1 MSVVL
6 NFKSHLSE
14 LFAQAL
20 REVAPDVA
28 QSEILIERPKL
39 AAHGDY
45 ACNLAMQLAKPLRKS
60 PRDIAQALIA
70 ALPESDVIA
79 KLEIAG
85 AGFINVFIAT
95 AAKRGVV
102 RGVLQAGAGYGHVH
116 VGGGRKVGVEFVSAN
131 PTGPLH
137 VGHGRGAAV
146 GDCLCN
152 VLHAAGWNVT
162 REFYYNDAGAQIDN
176 LTLSV
181 QLRCKGIT
189 PDDPSWP
196 ESGYRGDYILDVA
209 NAYMA
214 METVEADG
222 PTPCAKFQD
231 GSGPSPRLLPQ
242 TAGSAI
248 TSDLANVVCSPSRM
262 ASSSTSNVS
271 GAHDLH
277 ITGKGDVNDAEAIR
291 HFAVAYLRRE
301 QDLDLRAFE
310 VEFDVFSLESALYT
324 DGKVEEAVGKL
335 IASGHT
341 YEQDGAL
348 WLRTTDFG
356 DDKDR
361 VMRKSDGG
369 YTYFVPDVAYHLDKW
384 RRGFVRVINEQG
396 ADHHSTITR
405 VRAGLQALDVGIP
418 KGWPEYVLHQ
428 MVTVLRNGQEVKISK
443 RAGSYVTL
451 RDLIDEVGCDATR
464 YFLAARHPDSQ
475 LVFDI
480 DLAKSKSNENPV
492 YYIQYA
498 HARISAVLAQ
508 WGGERKALLA
518 ANFGLLDSEYET
530 ALLQQMIDYPQVIE
544 NAALEL
550 APHLIAFYL
559 KELAADFHSYYN
571 ASRFLVEDEA
581 MKLARLALIA
591 AVAQV
596 MRNGLAILGVSAP
609 EKM

>member
-1 MSVVL
+1 MSAVL
-6 NFKSHLSE
+6 NFKSHLSD

-20 REVAPDVA
+20 RVVAPEQDGAPV
-28 QSEILIERPKL
+28 LIERPKQI
-39 AAHGDY
+39 AHGDY

-60 PRDIAQALIA
+60 PRDIANALIA
-70 ALPESDVIA
+70 ALPKSDVIE
-79 KLEIAG
+79 KVEIAG
-85 AGFINVFIAT
+85 AGFINVFITT
-95 AAKRGVV
+95 AAKQDVV
-102 RGVLQAGAGYGHVH
+102 HGVLQAGAGYGHIH
-116 VGGGRKVGVEFVSAN
+116 VGAGRKVGVEFVSAN

-181 QLRCKGIT
+181 QLRCKGVT

-196 ESGYRGDYILDVA
+196 ESGYRGDYIIDVA
-209 NAYMA
+209 KAYMA
-214 METVEADG
+214 REPVEADDQH
-222 PTPCAKFQD
+222 T
-231 GSGPSPRLLPQ
+231 
-242 TAGSAI
+242 
-248 TSDLANVVCSPSRM
+248 V
-262 ASSSTSNVS
+262 
-271 GAHDLH
+271 
-277 ITGKGDVNDAEAIR
+277 GKGDADDAEAIR

-301 QDLDLRAFE
+301 QDLDLRAFR

-324 DGKVEEAVGKL
+324 DGKVDEAVKKL
-335 IASGHT
+335 VASGHT
-341 YEQDGAL
+341 YEQDEAL

-384 RRGFVRVINEQG
+384 RRGFERVINEQG
-396 ADHHSTITR
+396 SDHHSTITR
-405 VRAGLQALDVGIP
+405 VRAGLQALDAGIP
-418 KGWPEYVLHQ
+418 KGWPDYVLHQ
-428 MVTVLRNGQEVKISK
+428 MVTVLKNGEEVKISK

-480 DLAKSKSNENPV
+480 DLAKSQSNDNPV

-498 HARISAVLAQ
+498 HARISTVLAQ
-508 WGGERKALLA
+508 WGGERLSLLHA
-518 ANFGLLDSEYET
+518 DVGVLDSEYET
-530 ALLQQMIDYPQVIE
+530 QLLQRMIDYPQVIE
-544 NAALEL
+544 TAAEDL
-550 APHLIAFYL
+550 APHLVAFYL

-571 ASRFLVEDEA
+571 ASRFLVDDEKL
-581 MKLARLALIA
+581 KLARLALIG

-596 MRNGLAILGVSAP
+596 LKNGLALLGVAAP

>member
-1 MSVVL
+1 MSAVL
-6 NFKSHLSE
+6 NFKSHLSD
-14 LFAQAL
+14 LFALAL
-20 REVAPDVA
+20 REVAPA
-28 QSEILIERPKL
+28 QSDATVLIERPKQ

-45 ACNLAMQLAKPLRKS
+45 ACNLAMQLAKPMRKS
-60 PRDIAQALIA
+60 PRDIANALIA
-70 ALPESDVIA
+70 ALPKSEVIE
-79 KLEIAG
+79 KVEIAG
-85 AGFINVFIAT
+85 AGFINVFITT
-95 AAKRGVV
+95 AAKQDVV
-102 RGVLQAGAGYGHVH
+102 HGVLMAGAGYGHVH
-116 VGGGRKVGVEFVSAN
+116 VGAGRKVGVEFVSAN

-181 QLRCKGIT
+181 QLRCKGVT
-189 PDDPSWP
+189 PDDPAWP

-209 NAYMA
+209 RAYMA
-214 METVEADG
+214 KEPVEADDQH
-222 PTPCAKFQD
+222 T
-231 GSGPSPRLLPQ
+231 
-242 TAGSAI
+242 I
-248 TSDLANVVCSPSRM
+248 
-262 ASSSTSNVS
+262 
-271 GAHDLH
+271 
-277 ITGKGDVNDAEAIR
+277 GKGDADDVEAIR

-301 QDLDLRAFE
+301 QDLDLRAFQ

-324 DGKVEEAVGKL
+324 SGKVAETVQRL

-341 YEQDGAL
+341 YEQDDAL

-384 RRGFVRVINEQG
+384 RRGFERVINEQG
-396 ADHHSTITR
+396 SDHHSTITR
-405 VRAGLQALDVGIP
+405 VRAGLQALDAGIP
-418 KGWPEYVLHQ
+418 QGWPDYVLHQ
-428 MVTVLRNGQEVKISK
+428 MVTVLKNGEEVKISK

-480 DLAKSKSNENPV
+480 DLAKSQSNDNPV

-498 HARISAVLAQ
+498 HARIHAVLTQ
-508 WGGERKALLA
+508 WGGDRQALHQVEVGVLE
-518 ANFGLLDSEYET
+518 SEYET
-530 ALLQQMIDYPQVIE
+530 ALLQRLIDFPQVIE
-544 NAALEL
+544 SAAEDL
-550 APHLIAFYL
+550 APHQIAFYL

-571 ASRFLVEDEA
+571 ASRFLVEDEKT
-581 MKLARLALIA
+581 KLARLALIA

-596 MRNGLAILGVSAP
+596 LRNGLALLGVTAP
-609 EKM
+609 EQM